1 MADADV
7 LQVHALGSFRHH
19 STLAK
24 SRGCEVYAVDKASS
38 PLRLCVAIKKRL
50 VLYQWDGKQFNEI
63 RVNHPPPHPTH
74 SPPCTVVNMLRHGH
88 I

>member
-1 MADADV
+1 V

-50 VLYQWDGKQFNEI
+50 ILYQWDGKQFNEI
-63 RVNHPPPHPTH
+63 RVHHTTPPPP
-74 SPPCTVVNMLRHGH
+74 SIQPPELL
-88 I
+88 